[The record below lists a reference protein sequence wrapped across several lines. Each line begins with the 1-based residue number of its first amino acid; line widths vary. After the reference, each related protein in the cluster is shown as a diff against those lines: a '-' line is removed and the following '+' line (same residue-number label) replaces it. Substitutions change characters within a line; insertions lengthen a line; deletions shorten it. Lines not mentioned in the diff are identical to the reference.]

1 MRTSMKNRLKKVC
14 AFVVAFALVLPLVCG
29 QQMTVKAATPKTYL
43 TLVAVDS
50 SGVDLTGGTSLE
62 IGDTVSLELR
72 ATAELEALGA
82 FSSIEAYLDYDTEKF
97 KQVTTS
103 DFTPAQDWA
112 VYWDVESNKV
122 NISTTTDSAF
132 SDGDVICTL
141 KLTVKSAVN
150 GSTTVEWKGDP
161 VDPDKN
167 IVITQSDNA
176 SRQAEAVNVT
186 CTVSNTVTEA
196 SRVFELSVPSSLTFY
211 TDTQGREKEIVV
223 PIKIENGSIYC
234 GFRFGFT
241 YNTSLVTYTGYEL
254 SSSAGAYVQSMTVS
268 DVPNSGGLYTHNVA
282 LVSSRDINLAG
293 EFIYLKFKTSSA
305 VATGTA
311 PTGGN
316 ITITLYDVVNA
327 SKAPMTFKL
336 GGSTSTTTAGTAIET
351 NISLNYTQR
360 QVHYGD
366 VNGDDKI
373 NLIDALMI
381 MQHYN
386 GVRTLSS
393 VEGAGEVGSE
403 MERADVNGSGTVT
416 LVDALLIMKK
426 YNGEIADFPIRG

>member
-1 MRTSMKNRLKKVC
+1 MGTSMKNRWKKVC

-150 GSTTVEWKGDP
+150 GSTTVEWNGDP
-161 VDPDKN
+161 IDSNKN

-196 SRVFELSVPSSLTFY
+196 SRVFELSVPPSLTFY

-282 LVSSRDINLAG
+282 LVSSKDINLAG

-373 NLIDALMI
+373 NLIDATYVL
-381 MQHYN
+381 QYYN
-386 GVRTLSS
+386 GVRTLTLQQLQ
-393 VEGAGEVGSE
+393 
-403 MERADVNGSGTVT
+403 RADVNASGTASAPDVT
-416 LVDALLIMKK
+416 LVDVLLIMRY
-426 YNGEIADFPIRG
+426 YNENRTNWVISSWT

>member
-29 QQMTVKAATPKTYL
+29 QQMTVKAATPEPYL

-50 SGVDLTGGTSLE
+50 SGADLTGGTSLE

-72 ATAELEALGA
+72 ATAELQTLGA

-103 DFTPAQDWA
+103 DFIPAQDWA

-150 GSTTVEWKGDP
+150 GSTTVEWNGDP

-176 SRQAEAVNVT
+176 SRQAEAENVA

-282 LVSSRDINLAG
+282 LVSSKDINLAG

>member
-14 AFVVAFALVLPLVCG
+14 AFVVAFALVLPLVCR

-62 IGDTVSLELR
+62 IGETVTLELP
-72 ATAELEALGA
+72 ATQELEALGA

-103 DFTPAQDWA
+103 DFIPAQDWA

-150 GSTTVEWKGDP
+150 GSTTVEWNGDP
-161 VDPDKN
+161 IDSNKN

-282 LVSSRDINLAG
+282 LVSSKDINLAG

-366 VNGDDKI
+366 VNGDNNI

>member
-1 MRTSMKNRLKKVC
+1 MGTSMKNRWKKVC

-150 GSTTVEWKGDP
+150 GSTTVEWNGDS

-268 DVPNSGGLYTHNVA
+268 DVPNSGGLYTHNVVLA
-282 LVSSRDINLAG
+282 SSKDINLAG

-386 GVRTLSS
+386 EVRTLSS

>member
-1 MRTSMKNRLKKVC
+1 MRTSMKNRWKKVC

-29 QQMTVKAATPKTYL
+29 QQMTVKAATPYL

-150 GSTTVEWKGDP
+150 GSTTVEWNGDP

-167 IVITQSDNA
+167 IVITQRDNA

>member
-1 MRTSMKNRLKKVC
+1 MGTSMKNRWKKVC

-29 QQMTVKAATPKTYL
+29 QQMTVKAATPYL

-141 KLTVKSAVN
+141 KLTVKRAVN
-150 GSTTVEWKGDP
+150 GSTTVEWNGDP

-268 DVPNSGGLYTHNVA
+268 DVPNSGGLYTHNVVLA
-282 LVSSRDINLAG
+282 SSKDINLAG

-386 GVRTLSS
+386 EVRT
-393 VEGAGEVGSE
+393 
-403 MERADVNGSGTVT
+403 
-416 LVDALLIMKK
+416 
-426 YNGEIADFPIRG
+426 

>member
-29 QQMTVKAATPKTYL
+29 QQMMVKAATPKTYL

-103 DFTPAQDWA
+103 DFIPAQDWA

-176 SRQAEAVNVT
+176 SRQAEAENVA

-282 LVSSRDINLAG
+282 LVSSKDINLAG

>member
-150 GSTTVEWKGDP
+150 GSTTVEWNGDS

-366 VNGDDKI
+366 VNGDDKV

-403 MERADVNGSGTVT
+403 MERADVNRSGTVT

-426 YNGEIADFPIRG
+426 YNGEILDFPIRG

>member
-1 MRTSMKNRLKKVC
+1 MRTSMKNRWKKVC
-14 AFVVAFALVLPLVCG
+14 AFVVVFALVLPLVCG
-29 QQMTVKAATPKTYL
+29 QQMAVKAAVPKAYL
-43 TLVAVDS
+43 TLVAVDNN
-50 SGVDLTGGTSLE
+50 GADLTGGTSLE

-72 ATAELEALGA
+72 ATAELETLGA

-97 KQVTTS
+97 RQVTTS

-150 GSTTVEWKGDP
+150 GSTTVEWNGDP
-161 VDPDKN
+161 VDPGKN

-176 SRQAEAVNVT
+176 TQQVEAENVT

-196 SRVFELSVPSSLTFY
+196 SRVFEMSVPSSLTFY

-223 PIKIENGSIYC
+223 PIKIGSGSTYC

-268 DVPNSGGLYTHNVA
+268 DVANSGGLYTHNVA

>member
-29 QQMTVKAATPKTYL
+29 QQMTVKAATPYL

-72 ATAELEALGA
+72 ATAELETLGA

-150 GSTTVEWKGDP
+150 GSTTVEWNGDS

-176 SRQAEAVNVT
+176 SRQAEAENVA

-282 LVSSRDINLAG
+282 LVSSKDINLAG

-386 GVRTLSS
+386 EVRTLSS
-393 VEGAGEVGSE
+393 VEGVGEVGSE

>member
-1 MRTSMKNRLKKVC
+1 M
-14 AFVVAFALVLPLVCG
+14 
-29 QQMTVKAATPKTYL
+29 
-43 TLVAVDS
+43 
-50 SGVDLTGGTSLE
+50 
-62 IGDTVSLELR
+62 R

-150 GSTTVEWKGDP
+150 GSTTVEWNGDP
-161 VDPDKN
+161 IDSNKN

-211 TDTQGREKEIVV
+211 TDTPGREKEIVV

-282 LVSSRDINLAG
+282 LVSSKDINLAG

-305 VATGTA
+305 VATGEA

-336 GGSTSTTTAGTAIET
+336 GGFTSTTTAGTAIET